1 MLAVRTR
8 SIDDSFVCKVANTA
22 DEATELR
29 ARKKKKGSE
38 KILARKSIIRELR
51 MKRERAH

>member
-22 DEATELR
+22 DEATELIELGFEYVNEINGSHLYW
-29 ARKKKKGSE
+29 KKKTG
-38 KILARKSIIRELR
+38 AC
-51 MKRERAH
+51 